1 MRDYSRSEI
10 EYGIEEWIIGKN
22 ADRNK
27 LILRLKLI
35 HGYSYNA
42 ILNEL
47 HSGEYPDSYKMS
59 LDEFSIGF
67 NGLRADNICPFYC
80 QHTIYCDIIQLEY
93 YM

>member
-47 HSGEYPDSYKMS
+47 HSGEYPDSYKI
-59 LDEFSIGF
+59 E
-67 NGLRADNICPFYC
+67 LRQLQRVVRKCE
-80 QHTIYCDIIQLEY
+80 TILFRHI
-93 YM
+93 